1 MGRSSAPSARH
12 RLPGATPGGAVVG
25 GGDAGATCPG
35 RATSS
40 LIRLQTRDLTSLLLR
55 LLTCRAGPIMFPH
68 PGPCAKLL

>member
-12 RLPGATPGGAVVG
+12 RLPGVTPGGAVVG

-40 LIRLQTRDLTSLLLR
+40 LIDYRHVT
-55 LLTCRAGPIMFPH
+55 
-68 PGPCAKLL
+68 

>member
-12 RLPGATPGGAVVG
+12 RLPGATPGGAGAVVG

-40 LIRLQTRDLTSLLLR
+40 LIDYRHVT
-55 LLTCRAGPIMFPH
+55 
-68 PGPCAKLL
+68 